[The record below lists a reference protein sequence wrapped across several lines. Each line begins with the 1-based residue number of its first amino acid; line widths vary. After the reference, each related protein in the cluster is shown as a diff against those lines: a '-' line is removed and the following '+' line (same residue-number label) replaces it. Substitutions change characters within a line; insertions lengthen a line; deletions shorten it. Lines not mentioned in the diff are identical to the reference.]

1 MVVYITIVTMEL
13 KNKKILVTGSNGFLG
28 GHIIEKLK
36 NFDAQILTPSRK
48 DLDLTKDNAC
58 RDYFSDQRPN
68 LIIHCAGAI
77 SGLLN
82 ILKEPADIFDRNLRI
97 NLNVLK
103 FAYES
108 GAEKLVNI
116 GSTCAYPGELP
127 TGYFKEEEFLNGPM
141 HKSVEAYG
149 FSKRAMHIGG
159 KAYRQQFGFNSITL
173 LLTNMYGPWDVFNIE
188 RSHVVSALIK
198 KFVEAKLKNLPE
210 VEVLGTGKAIRE
222 FLYVEDA
229 ADAIINAV
237 ESYDEDMP
245 LNVGTGVET
254 PISKLAELIKEIS
267 NYSGQIKWNTQG
279 PDGALRKVSDISR
292 IKSKLNWKPKYDLKA
307 GLSKTIK
314 WFEDNYE
321 SAIAKV

>member
-1 MVVYITIVTMEL
+1 MDL
-13 KNKKILVTGSNGFLG
+13 KNKKILITGGSGFLG

-36 NFDAQILTPSRK
+36 QLNPQILSPRHQE
-48 DLDLTKDNAC
+48 LDLTKEDAC
-58 RDYFSDQRPN
+58 RKYFSIHRPN
-68 LIIHCAGAI
+68 LVINCAGAI

-103 FAYES
+103 FSYES

-141 HKSVEAYG
+141 HGSVESYG

-173 LLTNMYGPWDVFNIE
+173 LLTNMYGPRDVFSIE

-198 KFVEAKLKNLPE
+198 KFIDAKIKNEPE

-229 ADAIINAV
+229 VDAIIKAV
-237 ESYDEDMP
+237 EIYNEDMP
-245 LNVGTGVET
+245 LNVGTGIET
-254 PISKLAELIKEIS
+254 PISELAKLIKEIS
-267 NYSGQIKWNTQG
+267 NYSGQIKWDTKG
-279 PDGALRKVSDISR
+279 PDGALRKVSDVSR
-292 IKSKLNWKPKYDLKA
+292 IKNKLNWESKYSLED

-321 SAIAKV
+321 SAVSKK

>member
-1 MVVYITIVTMEL
+1 MNL
-13 KNKKILVTGSNGFLG
+13 KNKKILVTGGSGFLG
-28 GHIIEKLK
+28 GHVIEKLK
-36 NFDAQILTPSRK
+36 KFDVKILAPNHK
-48 DLDLTKDNAC
+48 ELDLIQEENCK
-58 RDYFSDQRPN
+58 DYFLNQRPN
-68 LIIHCAGAI
+68 LVIHCAGAI

-82 ILKEPADIFDRNLRI
+82 ILKKPAEIFDNNLRI

-103 FAYES
+103 FTCEF

-116 GSTCAYPGELP
+116 GSNCAYPGELP

-141 HKSVEAYG
+141 HESIESYG

-173 LLTNMYGPWDVFNIE
+173 LLANMYGPRDVFNIE

-198 KFVEAKLKNLPE
+198 KFVDAKLKNEPA

-229 ADAIINAV
+229 ADAIIKAV
-237 ESYDEDMP
+237 EIYNEDMP
-245 LNVGTGVET
+245 LNVGTGTET
-254 PISKLAELIKEIS
+254 PIAELAQFIKEIS
-267 NYSGQIKWNTQG
+267 NYSGQIKWNTAG

-292 IKSKLNWKPKYDLKA
+292 IKNKLKWKPKYDLKA
-307 GLSKTIK
+307 GLTKTIK

-321 SAIAKV
+321 SAIAKR

>member
-1 MVVYITIVTMEL
+1 MNL
-13 KNKKILVTGSNGFLG
+13 KNKKILVTGASGFLG

-36 NFDAQILTPSRK
+36 KFDVQVLAPTRK
-48 DLDLTKDNAC
+48 ELDLTQDTC
-58 RDYFSDQRPN
+58 RDYFSNQRPN
-68 LIIHCAGAI
+68 LVIHCAGSI

-82 ILKEPADIFDRNLRI
+82 ILKNPAEIFDNNVRI
-97 NLNVLK
+97 NLNALK
-103 FAYES
+103 FACEF

-116 GSTCAYPGELP
+116 GSTCAYPGDLS
-127 TGYFKEEEFLNGPM
+127 TGYFREEEFLNGPM
-141 HKSVEAYG
+141 HGSVESYG
-149 FSKRAMHIGG
+149 FSKRAMYIGG

-173 LLTNMYGPWDVFNIE
+173 LLTNMYGPRDVFSIE

-198 KFVEAKLKNLPE
+198 KFVDAKLKNLPE

-229 ADAIINAV
+229 ADAIIKAA
-237 ESYDEDMP
+237 EIYDEDMP
-245 LNVGTGVET
+245 LNVGTGTET
-254 PISKLAELIKEIS
+254 PIAELAQSIKEVS
-267 NYSGQIKWNTQG
+267 NYSGQIKWNTAG

-292 IKSKLNWKPKYDLKA
+292 IKSKLNWEPKYDLEM

-321 SAIAKV
+321 SAVSKI